1 MNQETNC
8 RVIAR
13 NVLMN
18 NDTRAT
24 GINNNDLIIGPSGA
38 GKTRGYVIPNILQAN
53 ESLIVAD
60 TKGNLCRM
68 LGPYL
73 RKRGY
78 QVIDLDLTDVG
89 GSDWGYNPLDFI
101 RYDRRS
107 RTYNE
112 QDIMTISNLLSPV
125 RSTRDPFWEQ
135 SAQMYLQALIAYVM
149 ECLPK
154 GERNLTSVVQL
165 SDLIGTA
172 ELDNL
177 FRDLSEITPNS
188 FAVTRYRCMVRN
200 RAAATTESCIRGTLA
215 TTLMPLSFHG
225 IQQLFRAPKQ
235 VRFDAIGEKKT
246 AVFLTISDTDRAMD
260 GLANLF
266 YAQAFQNLCA
276 RADRNFPACSLPV
289 PVRFILDDF
298 ATNTLIPNFD
308 SIISVIRSRGIS
320 VSLIIQSLSQLEG
333 LYGHAKSQ
341 TIINNCDTCLYL
353 GGQDVQ
359 TASYIGTKL
368 NKTVQTVLDMPLQTA
383 FVFSR
388 GQKPSRCEK
397 YLPEEH
403 PRYEEAMACI
413 FGAQRPA
420 KSRRSAR
427 TAANRE
433 TGMER
438 SAS

>member
-101 RYDRRS
+101 HYDRRS

-177 FRDLSEITPNS
+177 FRELSEITPNS

-225 IQQLFRAPKQ
+225 IQQLFQRCREGG
-235 VRFDAIGEKKT
+235 VLR
-246 AVFLTISDTDRAMD
+246 
-260 GLANLF
+260 
-266 YAQAFQNLCA
+266 
-276 RADRNFPACSLPV
+276 
-289 PVRFILDDF
+289 
-298 ATNTLIPNFD
+298 
-308 SIISVIRSRGIS
+308 RGP
-320 VSLIIQSLSQLEG
+320 
-333 LYGHAKSQ
+333 
-341 TIINNCDTCLYL
+341 L
-353 GGQDVQ
+353 GGPF
-359 TASYIGTKL
+359 G
-368 NKTVQTVLDMPLQTA
+368 
-383 FVFSR
+383 
-388 GQKPSRCEK
+388 
-397 YLPEEH
+397 
-403 PRYEEAMACI
+403 MAA
-413 FGAQRPA
+413 GAQQLFVLPA
-420 KSRRSAR
+420 AL
-427 TAANRE
+427 
-433 TGMER
+433 
-438 SAS
+438 